1 MPTKMGGL
9 GILIPSKV
17 SDTQYENSR
26 NVTNSLTNHVINQK
40 VTIEIEKKEQKK
52 IKLDIKNNKRRLIKN
67 ECEQIKAELS
77 ADKLKLFEATTEQGA
92 SSWLQALPLKLHDF
106 YLDKQSFFD
115 SLFIRYGIPLRK
127 LPIRCVC
134 GSSFSIDHALSCKR
148 GGFILIRHNNIRD
161 MTADFLSE
169 ICKDVK
175 VEPALTPLSGE
186 VLSGKSAN
194 KSDEARLDV
203 AARGFWERGRNAFFD
218 IRVFNP
224 LAKSHSQK
232 TLAVAHR
239 SNEKEKKREYA
250 ERVLE
255 VEHGSFSPLVFTC
268 FGGGM
273 APECSM
279 FYKRLSA
286 RIAEKRSINNSIAT
300 SWIKTKLSFGLLR
313 TALLCIRGSRSHK
326 ANSPENF
333 KDCDLKI
340 AVSATRILI

>member
-1 MPTKMGGL
+1 MATKMGGL

-161 MTADFLSE
+161 MTADFYR
-169 ICKDVK
+169 KYV
-175 VEPALTPLSGE
+175 
-186 VLSGKSAN
+186 
-194 KSDEARLDV
+194 
-203 AARGFWERGRNAFFD
+203 
-218 IRVFNP
+218 
-224 LAKSHSQK
+224 K
-232 TLAVAHR
+232 TL
-239 SNEKEKKREYA
+239 K
-250 ERVLE
+250 
-255 VEHGSFSPLVFTC
+255 
-268 FGGGM
+268 
-273 APECSM
+273 
-279 FYKRLSA
+279 
-286 RIAEKRSINNSIAT
+286 
-300 SWIKTKLSFGLLR
+300 
-313 TALLCIRGSRSHK
+313 
-326 ANSPENF
+326 
-333 KDCDLKI
+333 
-340 AVSATRILI
+340 